1 MPNEISVVFNNG
13 SSYEYHFIIKE
24 LAKEFMGQFEC
35 FGEYSEK
42 YKIFSVPIEKEI
54 KKVDKDLNENIV
66 TISYK
71 IKFIIAQNL
80 WQFHY
85 QILLLTSQKE
95 FT

>member
-24 LAKEFMGQFEC
+24 LAKEFMVQFEC